1 VDNDTKGFGKVDAIY
16 VFSFFLVLVGALM
29 MFISSSTLVVLSSMI
44 GMFLG
49 FCAMILTLGLEF
61 D

>member
-1 VDNDTKGFGKVDAIY
+1 MGNGNKGFGMIDAVY
-16 VFSFFLVLVGALM
+16 VFSFFLVLVGAFM
-29 MFISSSTLVVLSSMI
+29 MFMSSSTLVVVSSMA